1 VDSQINLR
9 NFFKLLIQITP
20 HPQEARGSR
29 RRSMSNGKNNIF
41 NTIEKYYKDYGLRA
55 QELKK
60 EGKKVIGYVCSFVP
74 LEIIT
79 AAGYIPFRVRGNI
92 HEPITKGDTLL
103 ETIVCPYYRSCF
115 DLSVKGK
122 YNFLSGLV
130 IPHGCDSMV
139 RSFSAWSYALPYLYF
154 HFVNI
159 PTVCD
164 ESSFEFFGAELNTF
178 RKSLEKF
185 VGSKITDDDLRKAI
199 RVHNENR
206 DKVKALYEFRK
217 ADPPLISGTELTM
230 VLTVGSSL
238 PIHEANTLFDQV
250 LTEIGRRKSSPLK
263 RGPRLLVDGACL
275 DNIELIKLVEE
286 IGGNVVADTICNGA
300 RDYFPRTNLGGDPT
314 DALAHRYLDKVNCPK
329 TYRENKTGTFEGDIA
344 SRFGDIGTYAKEFK
358 VDGAILY
365 VYKYCDPFGFEVP
378 ARKAYYNSINVPLLH
393 LEDVYSA
400 GTMSQLRTR
409 IQAFLEMIG

>member
-1 VDSQINLR
+1 MNGTQNG
-9 NFFKLLIQITP
+9 NFSTV
-20 HPQEARGSR
+20 
-29 RRSMSNGKNNIF
+29 
-41 NTIEKYYKDYGLRA
+41 EKYYKDYGLRA
-55 QELKK
+55 KELKK
-60 EGKKVIGYVCSFVP
+60 EGKKLIGYVCSFVP
-74 LEIIT
+74 LEIIS
-79 AAGYIPFRVRGNI
+79 ASGCIPFRVRGDI
-92 HEPITKGDTLL
+92 YEPITKGDALL
-103 ETIVCPYYRSCF
+103 ETIVCPYYRSVF

-122 YNFLSGLV
+122 YEFLSGLV

-139 RSFSAWSYALPYLYF
+139 RSYSTWSYSLPYSYF

-159 PTVCD
+159 PTVCA
-164 ESSFEFFGAELNTF
+164 ESSFEFFQAELDTF

-185 VGSKITDDDLRKAI
+185 TGKAITDDDLARAI
-199 RVHNENR
+199 QIYNENR

-217 ADPPLISGTELTM
+217 ADPPLISGGELTTA
-230 VLTVGSSL
+230 LIAGSSL
-238 PIHEANTLFDQV
+238 PIRESNALFDQV
-250 LTEIGRRKSSPLK
+250 LAEIRKRGKSPLK
-263 RGPRLLVDGACL
+263 KGPRIFIDGACL

-286 IGGNVVADTICNGA
+286 LGGNVVADTICNGA
-300 RDYFPRTNLGGDPT
+300 RDYFPKTDVGRDPI
-314 DALAHRYLDKVNCPK
+314 DALAHRYLDKINCPK

-344 SRFGDIGTYAKEFK
+344 SRFWDIGAYAKEFK

-378 ARKAYYNSINVPLLH
+378 ARKAYYKSINVPLLP

>member
-1 VDSQINLR
+1 MNER
-9 NFFKLLIQITP
+9 
-20 HPQEARGSR
+20 
-29 RRSMSNGKNNIF
+29 KNNILA
-41 NTIEKYYKDYGLRA
+41 TVERYYKDYGLRA
-55 QELKK
+55 KELK
-60 EGKKVIGYVCSFVP
+60 EERKKVIGYVCSFVP

-79 AAGYIPFRVRGNI
+79 AAGCIPFRVRGNVQ
-92 HEPITKGDTLL
+92 EPITKGDTLL

-122 YNFLSGLV
+122 YDFLSGLV

-139 RSFSAWSYALPYLYF
+139 RSYSAWSYSLPFSYF

-159 PTVCD
+159 PTVCG
-164 ESSFEFFGAELNTF
+164 ESSFEFFNSELNTF

-185 VGSKITDDDLRKAI
+185 VGKPITDKDLNEAI
-199 RVHNENR
+199 RIHNENR
-206 DKVKALYEFRK
+206 DKVRALYEFRK

-230 VLTVGSSL
+230 ILTVGSSL
-238 PIHEANTLFDQV
+238 PIYEANTLFDQV
-250 LTEIGRRKSSPLK
+250 MAEIGRREKSPLK
-263 RGPRLLVDGACL
+263 KGPRIFIDGACL
-275 DNIELIKLVEE
+275 DNIELVKLVEE

-300 RDYFPRTNLGGDPT
+300 RDYFPQTDERGEPI
-314 DALAHRYLDKVNCPK
+314 DALAHRYLDKINCPK

-344 SRFGDIGTYAKEFK
+344 SRFGDIGAYAKEFK

-378 ARKAYYNSINVPLLH
+378 ARKAYYKMINIPLLH

-400 GTMSQLRTR
+400 GTIGQLRTR

>member
-1 VDSQINLR
+1 MS
-9 NFFKLLIQITP
+9 
-20 HPQEARGSR
+20 EAQS
-29 RRSMSNGKNNIF
+29 SIF
-41 NTIEKYYKDYGLRA
+41 HTMEKYYTDYGLRA
-55 QELKK
+55 KELKN
-60 EGKKVIGYVCSFVP
+60 EGRKVIGYVCSFVP

-79 AAGYIPFRVRGNI
+79 AAGCIPFRVRGNV

-122 YNFLSGLV
+122 YDFLSGLV

-139 RSFSAWSYALPYLYF
+139 RSFSAWSYALPYSYF

-159 PTVCD
+159 PTVCE

-185 VGSKITDDDLRKAI
+185 AGRTIADDDLGRAI

-206 DKVKALYEFRK
+206 DKVRSLYEFRK
-217 ADPPLISGTELTM
+217 ADPPLISGTELM
-230 VLTVGSSL
+230 RMLIVGSSL
-238 PIHEANTLFDQV
+238 PVEEANGLFDQV
-250 LTEIGRRKSSPLK
+250 LAEIGRRKIPPNQK
-263 RGPRLLVDGACL
+263 GPRLLIDGACL
-275 DNIELIKLVEE
+275 DNIELVKLVEE
-286 IGGNVVADTICNGA
+286 IGGNVVADTLCNGA
-300 RDYFPRTNLGGDPT
+300 RDYFPKTAVGGDSI
-314 DALAHRYLDKVNCPK
+314 DALSHRYLDRVNCPK
-329 TYRENKTGTFEGDIA
+329 TYRENKAGTFEGDIA
-344 SRFGDIGTYAKEFK
+344 SRFGDIGAYAKEFK

-378 ARKAYYNSINVPLLH
+378 ARKAYYKMINVPMLH

-400 GTMSQLRTR
+400 GTMGQLRTR

>member
-1 VDSQINLR
+1 MNE
-9 NFFKLLIQITP
+9 K
-20 HPQEARGSR
+20 H
-29 RRSMSNGKNNIF
+29 NNIF
-41 NTIEKYYKDYGLRA
+41 NTVERYYEDYGLRA
-55 QELKK
+55 KELKG
-60 EGKKVIGYVCSFVP
+60 EGNKIIGYICSFAP

-79 AAGYIPFRVRGNI
+79 AAGCIPFRVRGNI

-115 DLSVKGK
+115 DLTVKQR
-122 YNFLSGLV
+122 YDFLSGMV

-139 RSFSAWSYALPYLYF
+139 RSYSAWSYSLPYSYF

-159 PTVCD
+159 PTLCD

-185 VGSKITDDDLRKAI
+185 VGRTITDDDLAQSI
-199 RVHNENR
+199 RIHNENR
-206 DKVKALYEFRK
+206 DKVRALYEFRK
-217 ADPPLISGTELTM
+217 GDPPLISGTELTM

-238 PIHEANTLFDQV
+238 PIRESNTLLDQV
-250 LTEIGRRKSSPLK
+250 LAEIGRRERSLLK
-263 RGPRLLVDGACL
+263 KGPRLLIDGACI
-275 DNIELIKLVEE
+275 DNIELIKLAEE

-300 RDYFPRTNLGGDPT
+300 RDYFPRTDVGGDPIN
-314 DALAHRYLDKVNCPK
+314 ALAHRYLDKINCPK

-344 SRFGDIGTYAKEFK
+344 SRFGDIGSYAKEFK

-365 VYKYCDPFGFEVP
+365 IYKYCDPFGFEVP
-378 ARKAYYNSINVPLLH
+378 ARKAYYKSINIPMLH

-400 GTMSQLRTR
+400 GTMGQLRTR

>member
-1 VDSQINLR
+1 
-9 NFFKLLIQITP
+9 
-20 HPQEARGSR
+20 
-29 RRSMSNGKNNIF
+29 MNGRQNNIF
-41 NTIEKYYKDYGLRA
+41 NTVERYYKDYGLRA
-55 QELKK
+55 KELKD
-60 EGKKVIGYVCSFVP
+60 EGKKIIGYVCSFVP

-79 AAGYIPFRVRGNI
+79 ASGCIPFRVRGNVR
-92 HEPITKGDTLL
+92 EPITKGDTLL

-115 DLSVKGK
+115 DLSVKEK
-122 YNFLSGLV
+122 YDFLSGIV

-139 RSFSAWSYALPYLYF
+139 RSFSVWSYSLPFSYF

-164 ESSFEFFGAELNTF
+164 ESSLEFFSAELNTF

-185 VGSKITDDDLRKAI
+185 VGKAITDDDLARAI
-199 RVHNENR
+199 RLHNENR
-206 DKVKALYEFRK
+206 DKGRALYEFRK
-217 ADPPLISGTELTM
+217 SDPPLISGTELTM

-238 PIHEANTLFDQV
+238 PISEANALFDQV
-250 LTEIGRRKSSPLK
+250 LAEVGRRQKSPLK
-263 RGPRLLVDGACL
+263 KGLRIFIDGACL

-300 RDYFPRTNLGGDPT
+300 RDYFPRTDLGGDPI

-329 TYRENKTGTFEGDIA
+329 TYRAKKASTFEGDIV
-344 SRFGDIGTYAKEFK
+344 SRFGDIGAYAKEFK

-378 ARKAYYNSINVPLLH
+378 ARKAYYKLINVPLLH

-400 GTMSQLRTR
+400 GTMGQLKTR

>member
-1 VDSQINLR
+1 
-9 NFFKLLIQITP
+9 
-20 HPQEARGSR
+20 
-29 RRSMSNGKNNIF
+29 MSEKQSTIF
-41 NTIEKYYKDYGLRA
+41 DTIEKYYKDYGVRA
-55 QELKK
+55 KELKK
-60 EGKKVIGYVCSFVP
+60 EGKKMIGYVCSFVP

-79 AAGYIPFRVRGNI
+79 AAGCIPFRVRGNI

-122 YNFLSGLV
+122 YDFLSGIV

-139 RSFSAWSYALPYLYF
+139 RSYSAWAYSLPYPYF

-159 PTVCD
+159 PSVCV

-185 VGSKITDDDLRKAI
+185 VGKAITDDNLAHAI

-206 DKVKALYEFRK
+206 EKVRALYEFRK

-230 VLTVGSSL
+230 MLTVGSSL
-238 PIHEANTLFDQV
+238 PIWEANTLFDQV
-250 LTEIGRRKSSPLK
+250 LAEIRRREKSQLK
-263 RGPRLLVDGACL
+263 KGPRLFMDGACI

-286 IGGNVVADTICNGA
+286 LGGNVVADTICNGA
-300 RDYFPRTNLGGDPT
+300 RDYLPKTDEGGNPI
-314 DALAHRYLDKVNCPK
+314 DALAHRYLDKINCPK
-329 TYRENKTGTFEGDIA
+329 TYRENKAGTFEGDIA
-344 SRFGDIGTYAKEFK
+344 SRFGDIGAYAKEFK
-358 VDGAILY
+358 VNGAILY

-378 ARKAYYNSINVPLLH
+378 ARKAYYQSINIPLLH
-393 LEDVYSA
+393 LEDIYSA
-400 GTMSQLRTR
+400 GTMGQLRTR